1 MIRTLARL
9 QPTAICLV
17 RLVLGLSMLIH
28 GYEKI
33 MPYGFHTAHP
43 LAGVESFCQHVASLG
58 LPRQLGYVSVAT
70 EFFGGIFLLLGL
82 LTRFS
87 AFMVAG
93 NMLVAI
99 AFVTLRRGYSPSE
112 YPLALL
118 VIALLLVTTGAGSFS
133 LDRRQGI
140 A

>member
-1 MIRTLARL
+1 MIRRLARL
-9 QPTAICLV
+9 QPFAIFLV
-17 RLVLGLSMLIH
+17 RLVLGLSMTVH

-33 MPYGFHTAHP
+33 MPNGFHTAHP
-43 LAGVESFCQHVASLG
+43 LAGVESFCQFVAHLG

-70 EFFGGIFLLLGL
+70 EFFGGILLLLGL
-82 LTRFS
+82 LTRFA

-93 NMLVAI
+93 NMIVALI
-99 AFVTLRRGYSPSE
+99 TVNLHKGYASSE
-112 YPLALL
+112 YTLALI
-118 VIALLLVTTGAGSFS
+118 VMALLLVTTGAGSIS